1 MYAVDQ
7 VVVVVRTLAGSYV
20 LDLRVDE
27 AAPDVT
33 AELRRHAQATQRLQR
48 LLQPSPSS
56 KHDNTLRDI

>member
-33 AELRRHAQATQRLQR
+33 AELRRHAQATQRL
-48 LLQPSPSS
+48 
-56 KHDNTLRDI
+56 